1 MNSIDSARKRI
12 LDIIAG
18 SHVPEDPRH
27 AENTLYLVLK
37 LSTGV
42 DPALQIAALAHDIDR
57 AVPEWV
63 RREDYQNYDA
73 FKEAHARRGARLLRG
88 ILEECG
94 VENAIVKEACRL
106 VKLHEVGGD
115 PRSDLLRDAD
125 SISFFQVNMS
135 LYYQREG
142 WEETMRRC
150 IWGYRRLS
158 VRGKK
163 SVETMPCDNELMAD
177 LLKEAIRPVCLK

>member
-1 MNSIDSARKRI
+1 MNSTDCAKKRI

-27 AENTLYLVLK
+27 AENTLYWVLK
-37 LSTGV
+37 LSTAV

-63 RREDYQNYDA
+63 RREDHQNYDA

-88 ILEECG
+88 ILEECC
-94 VENAIVKEACRL
+94 VENAMVKEACRL

-115 PRSDLLRDAD
+115 PCSDLLKDAD
-125 SISFFQVNMS
+125 SISYFEVNMP

-150 IWGYRRLS
+150 VWGYRRLS

-163 SVETMPCDNELMAD
+163 IVKTMPCHNQRMAG
-177 LLKEAIRPVCLK
+177 LLKAAIRQACLK